1 MSAIL
6 LDTNILVDYL
16 RDSTEAAEFLETF
29 RGKPA
34 ASVVSVMEMI
44 VGAKN
49 RREEERIASLEQILQ
64 LHPVTFPIARR
75 AGEFFKHYAPSHA
88 TDSLDALIAATAEHH
103 GLKLATIN
111 VKHFPMFPKLK
122 RAY

>member
-1 MSAIL
+1 MSTVL
-6 LDTNILVDYL
+6 LDTNILIDYL
-16 RDSTEAAEFLETF
+16 RASEEAALYLESL

-34 ASVVSVMEMI
+34 ASVVSVLEVV

-49 RREEERIASLEQILQ
+49 RREEERIAGLEQVLQ
-64 LHPVTFPIARR
+64 LLPVTLPIARR
-75 AGEFFKHYAPSHA
+75 AGVFFKHYAASHA

-103 GLKLATIN
+103 GLKLATLN
-111 VKHFPMFPKLK
+111 TKHFPMFPKLK

>member
-1 MSAIL
+1 MSGLL

-16 RDSTEAAEFLETF
+16 RNIEAASQYLESL
-29 RGKPA
+29 RVKPA
-34 ASVVSVMEMI
+34 ASVVSVMELI

-49 RREEERIASLEQILQ
+49 RREEERITTINEVVQ
-64 LHPVTFPIARR
+64 LLPVTLDIARR

-88 TDSLDALIAATAEHH
+88 TGDLDALIAATAEHH
-103 GLKLATIN
+103 GLKLATLN
-111 VKHFPMFPKLK
+111 TKHFPMFPKLK